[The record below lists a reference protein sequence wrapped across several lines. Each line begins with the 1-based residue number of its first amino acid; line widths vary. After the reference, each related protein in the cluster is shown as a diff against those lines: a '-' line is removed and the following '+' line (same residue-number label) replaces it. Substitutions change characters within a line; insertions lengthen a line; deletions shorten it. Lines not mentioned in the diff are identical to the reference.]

1 MCFSRTLYDLLQWS
15 HYADGHKGYCIEYD
29 INHTAFSLYGLI
41 DVKYQDITPNHQD
54 NTRDHAYILA
64 TKPTCWS
71 YEQETRWLGMA
82 SDENQLW
89 SVDGAIQAI
98 YLGWKMDSKR
108 VSEFIDEFGEDFPI
122 YKMEPVKGFYALQAK
137 RIN

>member
-1 MCFSRTLYDLLQWS
+1 
-15 HYADGHKGYCIEYD
+15 
-29 INHTAFSLYGLI
+29 
-41 DVKYQDITPNHQD
+41 
-54 NTRDHAYILA
+54 
-64 TKPTCWS
+64 
-71 YEQETRWLGMA
+71 MA
-82 SDENQLW
+82 SDENRLW